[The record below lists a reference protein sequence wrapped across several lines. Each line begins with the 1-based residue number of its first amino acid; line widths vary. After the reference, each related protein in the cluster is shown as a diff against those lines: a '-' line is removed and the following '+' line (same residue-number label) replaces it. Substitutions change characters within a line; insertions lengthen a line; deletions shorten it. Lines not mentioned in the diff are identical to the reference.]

1 MKLNLKNHLVPCL
14 LLLFMTVQGHAQN
27 SISGTVLDQNQV
39 PVIGAM
45 VQIKGTNIG
54 SITDADGKFT
64 LPNVKAGET
73 LEVSSMGYE
82 SVSQIVGEKTVIN
95 FTINETSLLLDDV
108 VVVGYGTV
116 KKRDVTG
123 SIASVDA
130 EKILSKTPVN
140 VFDALQGAAAG
151 VQVTTNSGAPG
162 EDATVRIRGTATF
175 GSGANPLYIV
185 DEVQTTDISNINP
198 SDIGSIEVLK
208 DAASAAIYGS
218 RSANGVIIITTK
230 KGEVG
235 APKVDLKYNHSMGKV
250 AHLIPLTTP
259 KEYRYFNNVR
269 RPLMGKANTAWDVV
283 TDSLRWFANGNGD
296 QFSQVLRMSQKDEI
310 NASVS
315 GATKKFNYFSSIGYL
330 NENGIVVN
338 SRYNRINTRV
348 NATYSPF
355 DNLKI
360 GSNFQ
365 FSYGK
370 TDGVDMVNILNNA
383 YTWLPH
389 FNTYDA
395 EGEIQSMVGGKF
407 SALAKAVNQ
416 VQQSHTF
423 HGTGQMFVEYGI
435 TRHLKARANMS
446 GEMNLKRS
454 AQFIPKSLVSG
465 TGHSSGYDLT
475 NLAYNWTAE
484 AYLTYENSV
493 NDHNFTAM
501 LGTSAQEWNIEKSR
515 VYGQDFMNDIIFT
528 LNNATVYPVGEN
540 YSELQAHSLA
550 SFFLR
555 GTYNWKSRY
564 LLAMNIRYDGSSR
577 FSSSKRWGFFPS
589 VSAGWRFSDEPFMA
603 WTKPA
608 LSDSK
613 LRASFGVTGNE
624 DIANYE
630 SWPLYKSDGT
640 YNGIGGLSPN
650 LTFAD
655 LGWEKTAHYNVGID
669 LSFFKGRLN
678 LIGDYYVKNTSN
690 LLYSVQVPKET
701 GYKTMTMN
709 VGSMTNKGFEITLNA
724 GIIQT
729 RDWNWDLGF
738 NISNNRSYVNQLAD
752 HAPFFA
758 GSENI
763 VYVQEDHLIGE
774 FYGIRHDGIFAYDE
788 SNAFDENWNQLT
800 PIFNAGGF
808 DHYEK
813 DGAVYTGTVNK
824 KKQAGVTLK
833 AGDVNWLDS
842 PEDLN
847 GNIDWTADKVKLGCA
862 QPDFYGGLSSLLRW
876 KDLTLNVMFNYSL
889 GGSIYNQALY
899 RRNGYGTSKCAPTP
913 DWIANMWTKAGD
925 IALYPSAKTDRSQ
938 NKQSC
943 SDYWI
948 EDASFIRLS
957 SVKLSYSIP
966 FKSNVLRDVK
976 VYAYGNNLL
985 TWTNYSGF
993 DPEFGSGNVL
1003 APGIDTGKYPRT
1015 REFGLGF
1022 NVGF

>member
-1 MKLNLKNHLVPCL
+1 MKLNLKIHLVPSL
-14 LLLFMTVQGHAQN
+14 LLLCMTIQVHAQN

-39 PVIGAM
+39 PVIGAT
-45 VQIKGTNIG
+45 VQIKGTNVG
-54 SITDADGKFT
+54 SVTDAEGKYS
-64 LPNVKAGET
+64 LSKVKVGET
-73 LEVSSMGYE
+73 LEVSSIGYE
-82 SVSQIVGEKTVIN
+82 SASQVVGEKTEIN
-95 FTINETSLLLDDV
+95 FTIKESSLTLDDV
-108 VVVGYGTV
+108 VVVGYGAV
-116 KKRDVTG
+116 KKRDITG
-123 SIASVDA
+123 SVSSVDA
-130 EKILSKTPVN
+130 NKLMSKTPVN
-140 VFDALQGAAAG
+140 VFEALQGAAAG
-151 VQVTTNSGAPG
+151 VQIITNSGAPG

-175 GSGANPLYIV
+175 GSGASPLYIV

-198 SDIGSIEVLK
+198 SDIESIEVLK

-218 RSANGVIIITTK
+218 RSANGVIIVTTK
-230 KGEVG
+230 KGTIG
-235 APKVDLKYNHSMGKV
+235 SPKVDVKYNHGMGKV

-259 KEYRYFNNVR
+259 EQYRYFNDLR
-269 RPLMGKANTAWDVV
+269 RPLMSKANTAWDVV
-283 TDSLRWFANGNGD
+283 TDSLRWFANGDGN
-296 QFSQVLRMSQKDEI
+296 QFGQIMRMSQKDEI

-315 GATKKFNYFSSIGYL
+315 GASKKFNYFASAGYL
-330 NENGIVVN
+330 NENGIVIN
-338 SRYNRINTRV
+338 SRYTRINTRV

-365 FSYGK
+365 FSYSK
-370 TDGVDMVNILNNA
+370 TDGLDMANIINNA

-395 EGEIQSMVGGKF
+395 EGEIQGMVGGKF
-407 SALAKAVNQ
+407 SSLAKAVKQ
-416 VQQSHTF
+416 VQQSKSF
-423 HGTGQMFVEYGI
+423 RGTGQLFVEYGI
-435 TRHLKARANMS
+435 TKHLKVRGNAS

-454 AQFIPKSLVSG
+454 NQFIPKSLVSA
-465 TGHSSGYDLT
+465 TDHSSGYDLT
-475 NLAYNWTAE
+475 NLTYNWTAE
-484 AYLTYENSV
+484 AYLTYDNSI
-493 NDHNFTAM
+493 NDHNFSAM
-501 LGTSAQEWNIEKSR
+501 LGASAQEWNIEKAR
-515 VYGQDFMNDIIFT
+515 VYGQDFTNDIIYT

-550 SFFLR
+550 SFFFR

-564 LLAMNIRYDGSSR
+564 LVAANIRYDGSSR

-589 VSAGWRFSDEPFMA
+589 VSAGWRFSDEPFMV
-603 WTKPA
+603 WSKSV
-608 LSDSK
+608 LSDAK

-640 YNGIGGLSPN
+640 YNGVGGLSPN
-650 LTFAD
+650 LTYSN
-655 LGWEKTAHYNVGID
+655 LGWEQTSQYNVGLD

-678 LIGDYYVKNTSN
+678 LVGDYYVKNTSN
-690 LLYSVQVPKET
+690 LLYNVQVPKET

-709 VGSMTNKGFEITLNA
+709 VGSMTNRGFEITLTA

-729 RDWNWDLGF
+729 RDWNWDVNF
-738 NISNNRSYVNQLAD
+738 NISHNRSYVNELAD

-758 GSENI
+758 GNENI
-763 VYVQEDHLIGE
+763 VYVQEGHLVGE
-774 FYGIRHDGIFAYDE
+774 FYGIKHNGVFAYDE

-800 PIFNAGGF
+800 PIFNSGVF

-813 DGAVYTGTVNK
+813 DGTIYTGTINK
-824 KKQAGVTLK
+824 KKQGGVTLK

-842 PEDLN
+842 PDDLN
-847 GNIDWTADKVKLGCA
+847 GNIDWTRDKVKLGCA
-862 QPDFYGGLSSLLRW
+862 QPDVYGGLSSLLRW
-876 KDLTLNVMFNYSL
+876 KDLTLNIMFNYSL
-889 GGSIYNQALY
+889 GGQLYNRASY
-899 RRNGYGTSKCAPTP
+899 RRNGYSTSKCAPSP

-925 IALYPSAKTDRSQ
+925 VALYPSAKTDRSQ

-966 FKSNVLRDVK
+966 FKSKVLRDVT

-985 TWTNYSGF
+985 TWTNYTGF
-993 DPEFGSGNVL
+993 DPEFSSNNVL
-1003 APGIDTGKYPRT
+1003 APGIDNGFYPRT

-1022 NVGF
+1022 NIGF